1 MNMEVSP
8 SIIISTFLL
17 YTSSLIK
24 VDSMHLSSSVSS
36 ILAERPYKNT
46 MSIVIV
52 IIVILKE
59 SPTKGLYIFTGKK

>member
-17 YTSSLIK
+17 YTSLIK

>member
-52 IIVILKE
+52 ISVILKE
-59 SPTKGLYIFTGKK
+59 SQTKGLYIFIGKK